1 MARISHHWKTYTSW
15 FVFENTDI
23 LWEKNGHWN
32 VYEYQPRHRLSKR
45 KWNDLNNA
53 DVRLV

>member
-23 LWEKNGHWN
+23 LWEKMVIETFMNTSLDTDFQREN
-32 VYEYQPRHRLSKR
+32 EMI
-45 KWNDLNNA
+45 
-53 DVRLV
+53 